1 MVFFS
6 HEKSS
11 LEQYLFAAII
21 RTKMFNVVQN
31 SCRFA
36 HPIIYGDYP
45 QSMKSLAGNRLPKF
59 TEAQSKLLKGSLDFL
74 GVNYYT
80 TNYAESAPSTNGVNV
95 SYVTDRQ
102 LTLTSMLQNYNNFL
116 LFAF

>member
-1 MVFFS
+1 
-6 HEKSS
+6 
-11 LEQYLFAAII
+11 
-21 RTKMFNVVQN
+21 MFNIVQN

-45 QSMKSLAGNRLPKF
+45 QSMKSLVGNRLPKF

-80 TNYAESAPSTNGVNV
+80 TNYAESAPSANGVNV

-102 LTLTSMLQNYNNFL
+102 LSLTSMFQNYNQFSFISILIFLIKSIKLTYIFRVCNFHMY
-116 LFAF
+116 F